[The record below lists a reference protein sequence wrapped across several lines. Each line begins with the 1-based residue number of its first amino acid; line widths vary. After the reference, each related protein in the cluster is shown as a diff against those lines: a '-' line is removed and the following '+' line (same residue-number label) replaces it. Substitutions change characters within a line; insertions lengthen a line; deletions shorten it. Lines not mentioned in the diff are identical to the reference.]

1 MVQTTR
7 NYKAAPSQQL
17 FGRLAVPL
25 VWLVAAGLIGWSLAL
40 VFAWYGDRE
49 NAKLPAWTLPPISI
63 DMKPRQSAP
72 STTPNNVSSAPWQ
85 IVGIAD
91 DRVYVRSEGRPASFA
106 EGDTLPNGDVVKR
119 IERDAVVVT
128 SNGSEKRVTLYKE
141 VKETKE
147 ASNGAN
153 KTALANRSPSQGG
166 AACRLSTQDRANATF
181 IEPAVAAALMKET
194 TAFNRIFS
202 PLVAVGGDG
211 GVRATGTGG
220 ITAAFGI
227 QDGDNLFRAEGR
239 AITSGQSVLNEVMAR
254 IQRGEPVVVD
264 GERNGAPRRWVFAPT
279 SCRT

>member
-7 NYKAAPSQQL
+7 HYKAAPSQQL
-17 FGRLAVPL
+17 AGRLTVPL
-25 VWLVAAGLIGWSLAL
+25 VWLIAAGLIGWALAL
-40 VFAWYGDRE
+40 AFAWYGDRE
-49 NAKLPAWTLPPISI
+49 SAKLPAWTLPPISI

-72 STTPNNVSSAPWQ
+72 STAASNVGSAPWQ

-106 EGDTLPNGDVVKR
+106 EGETLPDGDVVKK

-141 VKETKE
+141 AKE
-147 ASNGAN
+147 AKEAGSGAN
-153 KTALANRSPSQGG
+153 KTALANATASQGG
-166 AACRLSTQDRANATF
+166 AACRLSAQDRANATF

-211 GVRATGTGG
+211 GVRAAGTGG

-227 QDGDNLFRAEGR
+227 QDGDALFRAEGR
-239 AITSGQSVLNEVMAR
+239 AITSGQSVLNEVIAR
-254 IQRGEPVVVD
+254 LQRGEAVVVE
-264 GERNGAPRRWVFAPT
+264 GERGGAQRRWVFAPS
-279 SCRT
+279 SCRG